1 MVFHYVIWAIRFCN
15 NKLASLVMVSILLT
29 NRHIL
34 EKLENFCITYFCN
47 RNNMAMD
54 MEFSRN
60 EELLKLKIT
69 FAYDKI

>member
-1 MVFHYVIWAIRFCN
+1 
-15 NKLASLVMVSILLT
+15 MVSILLI

>member
-1 MVFHYVIWAIRFCN
+1 MVFHHVIWTIRFCN

-34 EKLENFCITYFCN
+34 KKLENFFITYFFN

-54 MEFSRN
+54 MEFNRN
-60 EELLKLKIT
+60 EELLKINFCL
-69 FAYDKI
+69 